1 MGSGNDETV
10 LTTMGGAIILDVAAA
25 DAAVDTMVSLDV
37 AVVLLVFSSMG
48 TGSVAVVLLVF
59 SSMGTGSKGGGTNG
73 VVVVEVA
80 VVGARP

>member
-1 MGSGNDETV
+1 M
-10 LTTMGGAIILDVAAA
+10 DVAAA